1 MDIEVVKLFN
11 KRIFI
16 RLDIQKLRKINKQQ
30 FIDQQEKVLKK
41 QLIKYDHHRNLSNRF
56 RSFYDEGNLA
66 NGRLFLWKV
75 NFLKNRNNS
84 GSLSS

>member
-30 FIDQQEKVLKK
+30 FIDQQEKVLK
-41 QLIKYDHHRNLSNRF
+41 
-56 RSFYDEGNLA
+56 
-66 NGRLFLWKV
+66 
-75 NFLKNRNNS
+75 
-84 GSLSS
+84 SS